1 MRCASCFI
9 AVRHWIGWSYVD
21 AEVSQRQRTSSTNE
35 ETRGNA
41 LTSGWVI
48 YATCPA
54 THANKDCWIR
64 FSDLICSYLV
74 IILLLFYLWISSG
87 WYPIYLMLCF
97 QFPSSLFFVFKQYFM
112 SLKGDILY
120 SFSGSYWHRFR
131 VYNFLILSSAAAP
144 YSPSMWH
151 CFSSCQF
158 KKKFKKYTRGKQ
170 NGHQL

>member
-1 MRCASCFI
+1 MWMQRW
-9 AVRHWIGWSYVD
+9 VRGKEPHRQMKRPEAMPWPQAGSYTQHALLHTLIKT
-21 AEVSQRQRTSSTNE
+21 AEF
-35 ETRGNA
+35 
-41 LTSGWVI
+41 
-48 YATCPA
+48 
-54 THANKDCWIR
+54 R

-131 VYNFLILSSAAAP
+131 VYNCLILSSAAAP

-151 CFSSCQF
+151 CSCQL
-158 KKKFKKYTRGKQ
+158 KKINKKYTRGKQ